1 MNKIFRIPRLPNVG
15 QMGLAKY
22 KPWLQGKI
30 GRIERRVSYA
40 LIHADIKKLA
50 PVGTGWLVREIYDD
64 SKWNKDAPP
73 FKPQRW
79 MYLNVRKACAVVAI
93 RIGRGEGWGSPV
105 LWRGSE
111 DDFYTIRARKKAEYA
126 KRRRK
131 RARGAAAAGAQAA
144 REK

>member
-30 GRIERRVSYA
+30 GRIERRVSHA

-50 PVGTGWLVREIYDD
+50 PVGTGWLVREIYHNEWD
-64 SKWNKDAPP
+64 KDAPP
-73 FKPQRW
+73 FKPKRW
-79 MYLNVRKACAVVAI
+79 MYLCVRKACVAI
-93 RIGRGEGWGSPV
+93 GAVRVGRSEGHGSAV

-126 KRRRK
+126 KRRRR
-131 RARGAAAAGAQAA
+131 RAREAA
-144 REK
+144 RAASLEK

>member
-1 MNKIFRIPRLPNVG
+1 MNKIFRVPRLPNVG
-15 QMGLAKY
+15 QIGLARHKG
-22 KPWLQGKI
+22 WLQGRL
-30 GRIERRVSYA
+30 GRIERRVAYA
-40 LIHADIKKLA
+40 LVGGNIT
-50 PVGTGWLVREIYDD
+50 GTGQLVREIYHDEWD
-64 SKWNKDAPP
+64 KDAPP
-73 FKPQRW
+73 FRPQRW

-131 RARGAAAAGAQAA
+131 RARQAA
-144 REK
+144 LKALKK